1 MISLIKM
8 VLNKK
13 YVNVNANLIH
23 IVTSK
28 YYDL

>member
-13 YVNVNANLIH
+13 YLNVSANLIN

>member
-13 YVNVNANLIH
+13 YLNVSANLINTA
-23 IVTSK
+23 TSK